1 MPPGGADPRERRR
14 RHRAS
19 WLAILGRPALFV
31 AWVFVFWGTLI
42 GLSLVSSAVAI
53 GPREALARLLPHGRA
68 SAWDYMNAGAALL
81 ALAAWAL
88 VATGFVASRR
98 HRAAP

>member
-14 RHRAS
+14 RQRAP

-31 AWVFVFWGTLI
+31 AWVGVFWGTLVA
-42 GLSLVSSAVAI
+42 LSLIASAVEV
-53 GPREALARLLPHGRA
+53 GPREALARLLPRRA
-68 SAWDYMNAGAALL
+68 TPWDYMNAGAALL

-88 VATGFVASRR
+88 VATVFVVNRSRK
-98 HRAAP
+98 AAP